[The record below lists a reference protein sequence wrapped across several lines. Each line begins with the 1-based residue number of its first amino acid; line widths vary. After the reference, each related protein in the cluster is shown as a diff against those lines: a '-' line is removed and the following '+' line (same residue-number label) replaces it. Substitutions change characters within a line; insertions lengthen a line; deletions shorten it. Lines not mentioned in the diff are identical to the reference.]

1 MKSWK
6 GKIIILITAGALAV
20 VAVQGMGQG
29 TKTDEF
35 SEMFQTAVDTHRP
48 EWSLSLE
55 VMCMDF
61 ILSGP
66 Q

>member
-20 VAVQGMGQG
+20 ETVQGMGQG

-35 SEMFQTAVDTHRP
+35 SELPKGRGKGNIFNPKKYVA
-48 EWSLSLE
+48 
-55 VMCMDF
+55 DF
-61 ILSGP
+61 GP
-66 Q
+66 